1 MFLDLSMKLINDKP
15 SFNNIQTHAVLPK
28 LHPRSD
34 TILGNSEKHENVTNY
49 GKNANL
55 PTIKK
60 QETNVEERL
69 IKNRSAKRKIFT
81 WILFNKQ
88 LTLYLS

>member
-1 MFLDLSMKLINDKP
+1 MKLINDKQ
-15 SFNNIQTHAVLPK
+15 SFSNIQTHAVLPK

-34 TILGNSEKHENVTNY
+34 TVLGNSGKHENVTNY

-55 PTIKK
+55 STIKK

-69 IKNRSAKRKIFT
+69 IKNRSTRRKIFT
-81 WILFNKQ
+81 KILFDKQ
-88 LTLYLS
+88 FILYLKNSI